1 MPKRKLLLAED
12 DHMLASLL
20 KYRLERDG
28 YEVILESDGKAV
40 KEKLQGGI
48 PDLVISDIMMPYFS
62 GMELVDFV
70 RNILR
75 SDLPILLISSA
86 SNEENILKAFSL
98 GADDFISKPVSP
110 SELQVRIARVMGKIR
125 NSNAID

>member
-1 MPKRKLLLAED
+1 MKHLLLGED
-12 DHMLASLL
+12 DPMLASLL
-20 KYRLERDG
+20 KYKLEKAGYGVSTAGDG
-28 YEVILESDGKAV
+28 RQV
-40 KEKLQGGI
+40 KKSLADNSI
-48 PDLVISDIMMPYFS
+48 DMIITDIMMPYFS

-125 NSNAID
+125 NPDAIN

>member
-1 MPKRKLLLAED
+1 MKHLLLGED
-12 DHMLASLL
+12 DPMLASLL
-20 KYRLERDG
+20 KYKLEKAGYKVSMAEDG
-28 YEVILESDGKAV
+28 RQV
-40 KEKLQGGI
+40 KKSLADNSI
-48 PDLVISDIMMPYFS
+48 DMIITDIMMPYFS

-75 SDLPILLISSA
+75 SDLPILLISAA

-110 SELQVRIARVMGKIR
+110 SELQVRIARVIG
-125 NSNAID
+125 

>member
-1 MPKRKLLLAED
+1 MKHLLLGED
-12 DHMLASLL
+12 DPMLASLL
-20 KYRLERDG
+20 KYKLERAGYRVSIAEDG
-28 YEVILESDGKAV
+28 RQVKKSLSDNS
-40 KEKLQGGI
+40 I
-48 PDLVISDIMMPYFS
+48 DMIITDIMMPYFS

-70 RNILR
+70 RNILG

-110 SELQVRIARVMGKIR
+110 AELQVRIARVIGRTARVK
-125 NSNAID
+125 AIE